1 MNAREL
7 FRFLKF
13 MLVSASAG
21 ILQLASFALF
31 NELLQWSY
39 WPCYLLSLVLSVV
52 WNLTV
57 NRKITFRSTAN
68 IPAALAKILAFYAAF
83 TPLTTVVGNW
93 LVETVGWN
101 EYLVTVLNM
110 LFNFVTEFFFQRFV
124 VFRKTIDSSAQ

>member
-1 MNAREL
+1 M
-7 FRFLKF
+7 
-13 MLVSASAG
+13 
-21 ILQLASFALF
+21 
-31 NELLQWSY
+31 
-39 WPCYLLSLVLSVV
+39 
-52 WNLTV
+52 

-68 IPAALAKILAFYAAF
+68 IPAALAKILAFYAVF

-110 LFNFVTEFFFQRFV
+110 LFNFVAEFFFQRFV